1 MFDTTTLNQKTKIS
15 AVSGTLVKTSPKS
28 FFEKFH
34 INSDM
39 SNWIFDSSPRLKSD
53 YGKFKSVVVLQV
65 MLCGDGEL
73 IAEIMWKDD
82 YDEMVKSN
90 EKM

>member
-1 MFDTTTLNQKTKIS
+1 MFDTTTLSQKTKIS

-34 INSDM
+34 IDSDM
-39 SNWIFDSSPRLKSD
+39 ADWLFDSNPKLKGA

-65 MLCGDGEL
+65 MLCGEKKL